1 MCSHHP
7 SEDLN
12 KKRHSAAH
20 ILAMA
25 IKQIRPDALFGIGPV
40 VDDGFYYDI
49 ESVDPLTEAD
59 LKQIEKRMKKLIGQ
73 KVTFE
78 RSEMSIA
85 DAREFFKDQKYKL
98 ELIDDLASEGETV
111 ASVFTSK
118 DFADLCRGPHVES
131 AQEIDATALKI
142 MRLAGAYWKSDEKRE
157 QLTRIYGV
165 LFDTKEELD
174 TYLTRI
180 EEAKK
185 RDHRKLG
192 KELDLF
198 TFSDLV
204 GAGLPLFTPKGT
216 LLRDLIVD
224 KIQSLQKKFGYQKVT
239 IPHITKKDLYEKSGH
254 WAKFGDELFK
264 VKGQSDQEFVMKPM
278 NCPHHTQIYAARQR
292 SYRDLPVRFME
303 TTMVYRDEQAG
314 ELLGL
319 SRVRSISQDDG
330 HVFCTPTQIEAEVG
344 GIVSV
349 IRDFYASLNMF
360 NDGDYWVSVSVR
372 NPQTPEK
379 YLGDPAK
386 WDLAESTL
394 EAIAQKEGLPYKRV
408 EGEAAFYGPKL
419 DFMFRDAIGREWQ
432 LATAQLDF
440 VMPDRFGLEYTDENN
455 IKQTPVMIHRA
466 IAGSLE
472 RFLSVIIEHFAGAFP
487 LWLSPVQVVII
498 PVSDKFNDY
507 GSQVKDRLIAVGY
520 RTELFDQSDTLGKR
534 IRLAQQQKIPYI
546 LVVGEKE
553 VSDRTVSVRS
563 RDNGDEGVMLL
574 ESLIQK
580 LNEQLQ

>member
-1 MCSHHP
+1 MCSH
-7 SEDLN
+7 SSTEELN

-20 ILAMA
+20 LLAMA
-25 IKQIRPDALFGIGPV
+25 VRDLRPDARFGIGPV
-40 VDDGFYYDI
+40 IDDGFYYDI
-49 ESVDPLTEAD
+49 ESDQPITEVD

-73 KVTFE
+73 KIPFE
-78 RSEMSIA
+78 RSELSIA
-85 DAREFFKDQKYKL
+85 DAKEKFGSLNQKYKV
-98 ELIDDLASEGETV
+98 ELIDDLALTGEENV
-111 ASVFTSK
+111 SVFTSK
-118 DFADLCRGPHVES
+118 DFDDLCRGPHVAHS
-131 AQEIDATALKI
+131 GEIDASALKI
-142 MRLAGAYWKSDEKRE
+142 TRLAGAYWKSDEKRE
-157 QLTRIYGV
+157 QLTRIYGI
-165 LFDTKEELD
+165 LFNSKEELD
-174 TYLTRI
+174 IHLTRI
-180 EEAKK
+180 DEAKK

-198 TFSDLV
+198 TFSDLI

-224 KIQSLQKKFGYQKVT
+224 KIQNLQKKFGYQKVT
-239 IPHITKKDLYEKSGH
+239 IPHITKKELYITSGH
-254 WAKFGDELFK
+254 WDKFGDELFK

-278 NCPHHTQIYAARQR
+278 NCPHHTQIFASKQR

-330 HVFCTPTQIEAEVG
+330 HVFCTPDQIEAEVG

-349 IRDFYASLNMF
+349 IKDFYTSLNMF
-360 NDGDYWVSVSVR
+360 NEGDYWVSVSVR
-372 NPQTPEK
+372 DSKTPEK
-379 YLGDPAK
+379 YLGDPKK
-386 WDLAESTL
+386 WDRA
-394 EAIAQKEGLPYKRV
+394 EAILESIAKKEKLPYKRV

-440 VMPDRFGLEYTDENN
+440 IMPERFKLEYTDETNT
-455 IKQTPVMIHRA
+455 KQTPVMLHRA

-487 LWLSPVQVVII
+487 LWLSPVQIAVI
-498 PVSDKFNDY
+498 PVSEKFSDY
-507 GSQVKDRLIAVGY
+507 AQTVVDQLRKKDY
-520 RTELFDQSDTLGKR
+520 RVDLYGESDSLGKR
-534 IRLAQQQKIPYI
+534 IRRGQNEKVPYM

-553 VSDRTVSVRS
+553 ATDKTVAIRS
-563 RDNGDEGVMLL
+563 RDNGDQGVVSVEEFL
-574 ESLIQK
+574 SQIK
-580 LNEQLQ
+580 

>member
-98 ELIDDLASEGETV
+98 DLIDDLASEGETV